1 MKMAATK
8 TAFQSVDVESLP
20 RTDLARLGEERLIA
34 GQVIRRAAGSSL
46 YRHLWPRWPR
56 RLPAVRDRRD
66 LQRLPFTSRW
76 ELRDAQSRW
85 PMERIACAP
94 VYAWAS
100 SHSQGET
107 RTWMPF
113 GKKDIELVQGLLDR
127 LARKAQVKRNAVVLA
142 VTPLAPRLT
151 NALPYLWLTADMAET
166 KMKLEFI
173 VTSMYMLG
181 KNNWP
186 EFALRRQ
193 PDILLCRPGD
203 ALILAEHFPKAA
215 GRPAARP
222 RDVLPNLKTGI
233 FFGEPLA
240 PSRNAIVDAYGLEPY
255 DLYLSA
261 EHPGMNCDCRFHQ
274 GIHFWMDTCIPEI
287 IPAAE
292 LNREQSEPGYR
303 PRAVF
308 LDCAAPE
315 CRGELVVTT
324 FAEAMPLVRYRS
336 GDIVRLIANAPCP
349 CGSTHPRIQ
358 VLGRHSQ
365 IPASEGSPS

>member
-1 MKMAATK
+1 MLAMKIAL
-8 TAFQSVDVESLP
+8 QPDGVESLP
-20 RTDLARLGEERLIA
+20 LPDLARLGEERLIA

-66 LQRLPFTSRW
+66 LQKLPFTAAGDL
-76 ELRDAQSRW
+76 LRAQKRL
-85 PMERIACAP
+85 PMGRIPCSP
-94 VYAWAS
+94 VYAWMAS
-100 SHSQGET
+100 SSPGEN
-107 RTWMPF
+107 RKWLPL
-113 GKKDIELVQGLLDR
+113 GKTDFGLLLGLFDR
-127 LARKAQVKRNAVVLA
+127 LARIVKAKPKAVVLA
-142 VTPLAPRLT
+142 VPPLAPRLT
-151 NALPYLWLTADMAET
+151 NSLPYFWMLADMIET
-166 KMKLEFI
+166 KLKLEFI
-173 VTSMYMLG
+173 MASMYMLG

-215 GRPAARP
+215 GRPAALP
-222 RDVLPNLKTGI
+222 RDLLPNLKTGI

-240 PSRNAIVDAYGLEPY
+240 PSRNTIIDAYALEPY

-261 EHPGMNCDCRFHQ
+261 EHPGMNSDCRFHQ

-292 LNREQSEPGYR
+292 LNREQKEPGYR

-315 CRGELVVTT
+315 SRGELVVTN
-324 FAEAMPLVRYRS
+324 FAEALPLVRYRC
-336 GDIVRLIANAPCP
+336 GDLVRLIGLAPCP

-358 VLGRHSQ
+358 VLGRHSR
-365 IPASEGSPS
+365 IPASEGMPL